1 MPTAE
6 VIPTKHFLREL
17 KKLSKR
23 HRSIK
28 DDVDNLIGGLR
39 TNPLEGT
46 DLGHNM
52 RKIRLPI
59 SSKGRG
65 KSGGARVITHVIVVA
80 EVDEAT
86 VRLLTIYDKSEKES
100 VPDSKLL
107 EILKQ
112 EGLL

>member
-1 MPTAE
+1 MNVEIIIAKSFEPDF
-6 VIPTKHFLREL
+6 KHLRKKYRSIQSDVDKLIVKLRE
-17 KKLSKR
+17 
-23 HRSIK
+23 
-28 DDVDNLIGGLR
+28 D
-39 TNPLEGT
+39 PLQGI
-46 DLGHNM
+46 DIGHNM